1 MRETG
6 MQRQDLW
13 RQYILGELS
22 PSKQVELDQLL
33 IEDESALRE
42 YLIVFE
48 SMEQGLPE
56 FPDLNAFTDQVMNA
70 LPMGDSSAKPIESPR
85 LHRKWTWIRH
95 PITHYTIAA
104 SITLLLITSG
114 FFDRL
119 TQDADY
125 MVKEDSKSFSEQWLN
140 QTTSW
145 MDSWNKSK

>member
-6 MQRQDLW
+6 LQRQEMW

-22 PSKQVELDQLL
+22 SNKQVELDQLL
-33 IEDESALRE
+33 TEDEAALME
-42 YLIVFE
+42 YLDVFE
-48 SMEQGLPE
+48 SMEQVLPE
-56 FPDLNAFTDQVMNA
+56 LPNLNTFTDQVMNA
-70 LPMGDSSAKPIESPR
+70 LPLSDSSANPLQPLKIY
-85 LHRKWTWIRH
+85 RKWAWIKH

-119 TQDADY
+119 TLDADY

-145 MDSWNKSK
+145 LDSWNNHK